1 MLRQTRLARCISLV
15 MAGYTVAPLANA
27 QSEAENPVLIR
38 VTEGQSAE
46 AARLSAAAIQTEP
59 VQRLSSDA
67 SVSLSRMGGRGLD
80 PVIRGQ
86 NEERV
91 EVLLDGMRVEGA
103 CPSRMDPPT
112 SRLSTALAPVLE
124 VRTSNRTLR
133 WGPIAGGQ
141 VVATTAAPQF
151 ADDNRTTGHLT
162 LGGADNGEGKLV
174 NGSVA
179 AGSKDAFI
187 RFAGG

>member
-1 MLRQTRLARCISLV
+1 MLKKRLARSISLV
-15 MAGYTVAPLANA
+15 LAGFTLTPAVHA
-27 QSEAENPVLIR
+27 QMEGEDSLLIR

-46 AARLSAAAIQTEP
+46 AARLSTAAVQSEP
-59 VQRLSSDA
+59 VQRLSSSA

-91 EVLLDGMRVEGA
+91 DVLLDGMRVEGA

-112 SRLSTALAPVLE
+112 SRLSTSLAPVLE

-133 WGPIAGGQ
+133 WGPIAGG
-141 VVATTAAPQF
+141 
-151 ADDNRTTGHLT
+151 
-162 LGGADNGEGKLV
+162 
-174 NGSVA
+174 
-179 AGSKDAFI
+179 
-187 RFAGG
+187 AGGGDHGSSGIRG